1 MQLSYRLIWIT
12 VLAGTLAGCASYR
25 PDPLN
30 AGRELEELRDR
41 DLRHFVVQR
50 AQPGQNSGPSSI
62 TFDPADGLDEA
73 EVVAVALTLNP
84 ELRAKRAGVAE
95 AQAALITAGL
105 WPNPEVGVGVRPG
118 IDGASGTAVEAD
130 ALFQLL
136 WPGERDAR
144 KTIAVARA
152 DEVQAEVVSEE
163 FELVAEVRQQRL
175 AVLAADRTMALRQE
189 AVDLRQRA
197 LDLVRRQREIGE
209 ATALATSVTELEL
222 AEAQRDLR
230 QARVQFESE
239 VRTLNALLGLPPG
252 YDLKLV
258 GLGEPLPVIIFE
270 GIADDELDRRV
281 LAGRVELRAAEAAY
295 RRAEQELRLAVLQ
308 QYPRLGVGPGFERGL
323 EGDKSL
329 GLALSL
335 ELPLFNRNQ
344 GEIAEKRAARER
356 TRAEYTALLHRLRA
370 DAFAARAAVRTAKA
384 ELEAQEKDIVPL
396 LRRSQELFEGAYR
409 AREINIIDWITA
421 QQRTVNARR
430 EYLDALVRYRR
441 AVIQLEA
448 AAGQPLSSAATTAP
462 STQRK

>member
-1 MQLSYRLIWIT
+1 MQQPFRLSLISL
-12 VLAGTLAGCASYR
+12 LASTLAGCVTYR
-25 PDPLN
+25 PEPLDGARQLN
-30 AGRELEELRDR
+30 FLRDR
-41 DLRHFVVQR
+41 NLAHFVVQR
-50 AQPGQNSGPSSI
+50 AKPGQNSGPSEVA
-62 TFDPADGLDEA
+62 FDPTDGLDEP

-84 ELRAKRAGVAE
+84 ALRAKRAAVGE

-144 KTIAVARA
+144 KKVAVARA

-163 FELVAEVRQQRL
+163 FELVGEVRQQRL
-175 AVLAADRTMALRQE
+175 AVLAADRTMALLQE

-209 ATALATSVTELEL
+209 ATALATSATELEL

-239 VRTLNALLGLPPG
+239 MRTLNALLGLPPG

-258 GLGEPLPVIIFE
+258 GVGKPLPVTVFE
-270 GIADDELDRRV
+270 EIADDELDRRV
-281 LAGRVELRAAEAAY
+281 LAGRVELRGTEATY

-323 EGDKSL
+323 EGDQSL

-384 ELEAQEKDIVPL
+384 EVEAQEKDIVPL

-421 QQRTVNARR
+421 QQRAVNARR

-448 AAGQPLSSAATTAP
+448 AAGQPLWSVATTAP
-462 STQRK
+462 STQPK